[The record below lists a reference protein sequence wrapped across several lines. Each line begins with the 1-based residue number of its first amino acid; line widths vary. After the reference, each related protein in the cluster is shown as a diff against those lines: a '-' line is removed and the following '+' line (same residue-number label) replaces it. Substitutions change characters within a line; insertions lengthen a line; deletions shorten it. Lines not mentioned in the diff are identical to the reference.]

1 VSRFRI
7 AAFTLIEVL
16 AAVFLTSLV
25 MSVAISFFV
34 NLSDSTD
41 AAAQK
46 IRQAR
51 QALAVLDRVARD
63 LEGAY
68 LLSNS
73 PGLHAQSQSWSFVAE
88 SEVGDSA
95 SDRVR
100 FVSRSYRPR
109 NRLDHGSDLAVISYV
124 LDSADDAAGF
134 DLLRSVSPGLPSD
147 ALEEFQADSD
157 ESFMVVAER
166 IQHFGL
172 YFMGADREWHETWD
186 STQAEQSAALPRAAR
201 IEIAYLPT
209 LASGADDFDRID
221 LEEGEMQI
229 YTRQVRL
236 PMQAIDL
243 AAILAN
249 ASAEDDEREEEEDDE
264 DELDD
269 GEDFEDDEL
278 GLPGSSQDQ
287 PNLPDDLDDLDLLKD
302 IKRLGLPD
310 DFDPSLLRREG
321 RRLRRLDNLR

>member
-1 VSRFRI
+1 MR

-46 IRQAR
+46 TRQAR

-73 PGLHAQSQSWSFVAE
+73 STLNAPSQPWSFVAE

-134 DLLRSVSPGLPSD
+134 DLLRSVSPGLPSN
-147 ALEEFQADSD
+147 AVEEFESDAD

-172 YFMGADREWHETWD
+172 YFMSGDFEWHETWD
-186 STQAEQSAALPRAAR
+186 STQVEQSSALPRAAK

-209 LASGADDFDRID
+209 QASGADDFDPID

-243 AAILAN
+243 AAILAK
-249 ASAEDDEREEEEDDE
+249 ASAEDDGREEEDE

-310 DFDPSLLRREG
+310 DFDPSLLEQ
-321 RRLRRLDNLR
+321 LSP